1 MHLGEECRK
10 EAKAKAKWCVCVCE
24 AEGMSMSESR
34 RGGVARAQHTV
45 SDVQS
50 MMSPVRGGALRRRG
64 TGPPPPPPRRP
75 RPRHLPRVPCDTKGG
90 KGRGRTGEIGGRGGE
105 RWLDWGGYGEKGVC
119 GDAGGRF
126 YLAVDEAGSVSAVF
140 FGEVLS
146 LVNFTCRTPKQ

>member
-1 MHLGEECRK
+1 
-10 EAKAKAKWCVCVCE
+10 
-24 AEGMSMSESR
+24 MSESR

-50 MMSPVRGGALRRRG
+50 MMSPVWEGAGGAG
-64 TGPPPPPPRRP
+64 GGG
-75 RPRHLPRVPCDTKGG
+75 RPRHLPREPCDTKGG

>member
-50 MMSPVRGGALRRRG
+50 MMS
-64 TGPPPPPPRRP
+64 
-75 RPRHLPRVPCDTKGG
+75 PCDTKGG

>member
-1 MHLGEECRK
+1 
-10 EAKAKAKWCVCVCE
+10 
-24 AEGMSMSESR
+24 MSESR

-50 MMSPVRGGALRRRG
+50 MMSP
-64 TGPPPPPPRRP
+64 
-75 RPRHLPRVPCDTKGG
+75 CDPNGG

-126 YLAVDEAGSVSAVF
+126 YLAVDGAGSVLAVF

-146 LVNFTCRTPKQ
+146 LVNCTCRTPKQ